1 MTMLTEGQLYGKSRL
16 HRVRIFLSGSVPTL
30 QRAHEYDRIP
40 GAPLHIEEA
49 VICIARAIFI
59 EGGTLVFGGHPSI
72 SPLVARVIQDYNIP
86 SPAEATN
93 IEIKEQ
99 QGMVWKN
106 PRIEIHQS
114 KIYERFL
121 VKDTEYLLRQPLVDV
136 MWSDAADGEF
146 FDPTI
151 KDKPQAEMSLLAMR
165 RAMLGPSLPAAMIA
179 VGGMKGVVDEVNLFR
194 ELAPDRPVYLLGTT
208 GGATGMLARRLENGR
223 NIRLADSDA
232 LDLVK
237 RFWEGQRKK
246 DAKGEYSK
254 EREYYVPYGFIAQ
267 RMVEEIIAQLNERR
281 SQ

>member
-1 MTMLTEGQLYGKSRL
+1 MLTEGQLYGRSRL
-16 HRVRIFLSGSVPTL
+16 HGVRIFLSGSVPTL
-30 QRAHEYDRIP
+30 DRADEYDRIP

-93 IEIKEQ
+93 VEIKEQ

-114 KIYERFL
+114 KVYEQFL

-136 MWSDAADGEF
+136 RWSEAVEGEF
-146 FDPTI
+146 VDPMI
-151 KDKPQAEMSLLAMR
+151 KGKPRTEKSLLAMR
-165 RAMLGPSLPAAMIA
+165 RAMMSPSPPAAMIA
-179 VGGMKGVVDEVNLFR
+179 VGGMKGVVDEVDLFR
-194 ELAPDRPVYLLGTT
+194 EFAPKRPVYLLGTT
-208 GGATGMLARRLENGR
+208 GGATGMLAKRMVDERNVRLP
-223 NIRLADSDA
+223 DSDA

-237 RFWEGQRKK
+237 RFWAEQRKK
-246 DAKGEYSK
+246 DVEGEYSK

>member
-1 MTMLTEGQLYGKSRL
+1 MLTEGQLYGRSRL
-16 HRVRIFLSGSVPTL
+16 HGVRIFLSGSVPSL
-30 QRAHEYDRIP
+30 QRADEYDRIP

-86 SPAEATN
+86 FPAEATN
-93 IEIKEQ
+93 VVNKEE

-136 MWSDAADGEF
+136 RWSEAVAGEF
-146 FDPTI
+146 FDPAI
-151 KDKPQAEMSLLAMR
+151 KDKPQNEKSLLAMR
-165 RAMLGPSLPAAMIA
+165 RAMLSPSLPAAMIA

-194 ELAPDRPVYLLGTT
+194 EYAPNSPVYLLGTS
-208 GGATGMLARRLENGR
+208 GGATGMLAKRMVDDR
-223 NIRLADSDA
+223 NIRRPDSDA

-237 RFWEGQRKK
+237 RFWAGQRRK
-246 DAKGEYSK
+246 DDEGEYFK

-267 RMVEEIIAQLNERR
+267 RMVEEIIAQLN
-281 SQ
+281 